1 MESSGWEVAT
11 PGGGGATTSTGG
23 EPASTPVESV
33 TPAPA
38 ATPKPAQAPAA
49 SAPSGSGSRFGL
61 PDVRGLWPTMINE
74 IKGMRRLTWM
84 LLTNNAQVVGVD
96 DTTLTLGFDSA
107 GARDSFTR
115 GDHADLVSKAGVKV
129 VGHAWRVE
137 AIISQ
142 GGPTAPAS
150 FAPVAAVPEPP
161 TDDDPQPDEGRVPT
175 AYDMAAADRVA
186 TNPAR
191 EALRQAA
198 SEPGQA
204 PSRPDP
210 QAADAEAHYDD
221 PDAESAGMSAAELLQ
236 RELGATIIDEIR
248 HDR

>member
-1 MESSGWEVAT
+1 
-11 PGGGGATTSTGG
+11 
-23 EPASTPVESV
+23 
-33 TPAPA
+33 
-38 ATPKPAQAPAA
+38 
-49 SAPSGSGSRFGL
+49 
-61 PDVRGLWPTMINE
+61 MINE

-137 AIISQ
+137 AIVAQ

-150 FAPVAAVPEPP
+150 AAPAAAVPEPP
-161 TDDDPQPDEGRVPT
+161 ADDEPDDPSAEDRRELSAEQAAGSVAAGERPT
-175 AYDMAAADRVA
+175 V
-186 TNPAR
+186 NPAR

-198 SEPGQA
+198 TEPGAQA
-204 PSRPDP
+204 QRPDP
-210 QAADAEAHYDD
+210 YAADAEAHRDD
-221 PDAESAGMSAAELLQ
+221 PDVESAGLNPAELLQ

-248 HDR
+248 HDG